1 MTDHDQPPPPPG
13 AGPPPPGWPPPGEAS
28 EYAGRPGG
36 PEAAGWAGPSGAG
49 PGGPHGS
56 PAYGIPL
63 GRPLHKPG
71 TVPLRPLT
79 LSDIFD
85 GAFTTIRR
93 NPKATIGVA
102 ALVTVGFMLLPVLVT
117 IVLGLTGQVAGFN
130 GTDSTSPFQNAA
142 VTVAN
147 LISGL
152 FGFLAGIVVTGLIVP
167 VVTRATIGEKI
178 TAGAAWQQAKGRL
191 VRLLLLS
198 LLEGL
203 VAVVVLGVPITL
215 AVLFGFAVGRD
226 SGGGL
231 VVAILLGIAIAIAA
245 VCAMLAIH
253 IKWFQLAAPV
263 VVVERRGVFAALS
276 RSGRL
281 VKGQFWRILG
291 IYLLTLLAT
300 TILNQFIGV
309 PFAIVGA
316 GLALGFPG
324 AAGTVGLLLSSN
336 IASVISGA
344 IIGPFAGAVAVLQ
357 YLDQRFRKEGFDIE
371 LINHVQSRRQA

>member
-1 MTDHDQPPPPPG
+1 
-13 AGPPPPGWPPPGEAS
+13 
-28 EYAGRPGG
+28 
-36 PEAAGWAGPSGAG
+36 
-49 PGGPHGS
+49 
-56 PAYGIPL
+56 
-63 GRPLHKPG
+63 
-71 TVPLRPLT
+71 VPLRPLT
-79 LSDIFD
+79 LTDIFD
-85 GAFTTIRR
+85 GAFTSIRR

-102 ALVTVGFMLLPVLVT
+102 ALVTTGFMLLPVLVT
-117 IVLGLTGQVAGFN
+117 VVLGLSGQVAGFD
-130 GTDSTSPFQNAA
+130 GTSGSSPFENAA

-147 LISGL
+147 VIAGL
-152 FGFLAGIVVTGLIVP
+152 FGFLASIVVTGLIVP

-178 TAGAAWQQAKGRL
+178 TAGAAWQQARGRL
-191 VRLLLLS
+191 FRLLLLA

-231 VVAILLGIAIAIAA
+231 AVAILLGLMVVAAA

-263 VVVERRGVFAALS
+263 VVVEKRGVFAALG

-281 VKGQFWRILG
+281 VRGQFWRILG
-291 IYLLTLLAT
+291 IYLLAVLAT
-300 TILNQFIGV
+300 TILNQIIGV

-316 GLALGFPG
+316 GLAIGFPG
-324 AAGTVGLLLSSN
+324 SGGTIGLLLSSN
-336 IASVISGA
+336 LASVISGA
-344 IIGPFAGAVAVLQ
+344 IVGPFAGAVSVLQ

-371 LINHVQSRRQA
+371 LINHVQSRRQP